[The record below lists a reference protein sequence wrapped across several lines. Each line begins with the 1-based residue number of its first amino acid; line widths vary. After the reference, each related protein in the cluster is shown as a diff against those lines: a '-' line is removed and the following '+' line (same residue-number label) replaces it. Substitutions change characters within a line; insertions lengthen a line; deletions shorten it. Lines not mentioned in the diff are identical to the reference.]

1 MRTKTRDLHPQDFSP
16 EEDAGLLKLCKTN
29 ATTSEAQSNSL
40 KTDGSLEDAAK
51 RVALTAAKPFLEKK
65 LEEMGV
71 SWETVK
77 AKVKDIPDE
86 VLRKCVREN
95 SVQPL
100 QPYLTV
106 QHLKATKSEVQ
117 TNPYCVHINES
128 STTEKIYRLVNNVH
142 TTTGNLEKQLK
153 EAKATAERLKMKK
166 QQIHDKM
173 NKEWDAEIAKLTE
186 LNGTI
191 EKKKIDIEIL
201 TGKLQSRTDSP

>member
-16 EEDAGLLKLCKTN
+16 EEVAGLLKLCKTN

-51 RVALTAAKPFLEKK
+51 SVALTAAKPFLEKK

-77 AKVKDIPDE
+77 AKVKDIPDK
-86 VLRKCVREN
+86 VLWQCVHKN

-100 QPYLTV
+100 QPYLTL
-106 QHLKATKSEVQ
+106 QHLTATKSEAQ

-128 STTEKIYRLVNNVH
+128 STKEKIYRLANKVY

-153 EAKATAERLKMKK
+153 EAKATAEKLKMEKK
-166 QQIHDKM
+166 QIHDKM
-173 NKEWDAEIAKLTE
+173 YKEWNAEVAKLTE
-186 LNGTI
+186 LNGKI
-191 EKKKIDIEIL
+191 EKKNIDITIL
-201 TGKLQSRTDSP
+201 TGKLQ